1 MMQRCWRLAALGL
14 LSLGCAS
21 QAQSTPRLA
30 SRQVESMR
38 NGQTDQDHS
47 RCDATRPGRNASEYD
62 TNGDGVPDVRKVYQ
76 TVGEGSA
83 IRAVLVCREVDLNHD
98 GRKDV
103 FRFYNDEGRTLREE
117 EDHNFD
123 GRIDVITY
131 FDAGQV
137 VRREM
142 DTNGDGMVD
151 MRVFYRETASSENAR
166 TLGAG
171 GGSTGS
177 STRARDVRPFR
188 AERELQNDN
197 NPEFRADYWEFYDAQ
212 GRVVRIGWDYDR
224 DGRADRWDRVDR
236 VAPVRQQA
244 SGSAANTAPASAD
257 PTLTPTPAAADPT
270 LTPTPPPGTP
280 GTPATPGAPATPAPA
295 TPAPAPAT
303 P

>member
-1 MMQRCWRLAALGL
+1 MA
-14 LSLGCAS
+14 LGCAS
-21 QAQSTPRLA
+21 QTQSTPRLA
-30 SRQVESMR
+30 ARQVETMR
-38 NGQTDQDHS
+38 NGQSNQDHS
-47 RCDATRPGRNASEYD
+47 RCDATRPGRTASEYD
-62 TNGDGVPDVRKVYQ
+62 TDGDGVPDVRKVYQ

-83 IRAVLVCREVDLNHD
+83 VRAVLVCREVDLNHD

-131 FDAGQV
+131 FDNGQV

-151 MRVFYRETASSENAR
+151 MRVYYRETASSENAR
-166 TLGAG
+166 TLGPESGTNRA
-171 GGSTGS
+171 SA
-177 STRARDVRPFR
+177 RARDVRPFR

-212 GRVVRIGWDYDR
+212 GQVVRIGWDYDR

-244 SGSAANTAPASAD
+244 PGSAANTAPASAD
-257 PTLTPTPAAADPT
+257 PTLTPTAVDPT
-270 LTPTPPPGTP
+270 LTPTPAPGTP
-280 GTPATPGAPATPAPA
+280 GAPATPASATPAAAPATPAAAPAPATPAPA
-295 TPAPAPAT
+295 TP
-303 P
+303 